1 MIGKKIWRKYFLAVL
16 IGGMLLVNPANVLA
30 VPMELSLTDSIAL
43 ALKNSPSVKMAEDD
57 KATSKWALAEAKAK
71 FGPSLTFSHTATRSG
86 YPVFTLEQYLS
97 GSSFAGLTGSLG
109 GEYNSFGNTMS
120 VSVPLYTGGNLE
132 GQFEQ
137 AKKNLQVADLEGDK
151 NKQQIKLDTT
161 IAYFNVL
168 EALDQLE
175 MNEESLTNLTAHLKS
190 VQAQY
195 DEGVVNKSDVLRSE
209 VEVINAQQD
218 IMTTKNNYNLAMVSL
233 KNVMSLPLTS
243 EIKLKDYLN
252 YQKYTFAL
260 DDCVTYALEHRPD
273 IIQVQ
278 AKIDIAK
285 SGVKVAKSNNLP
297 QVSFTG
303 SNKWNDDKFPGA
315 KQDYWMV
322 SLTASINVFDS
333 GLTKAKVKG
342 AESSLDKAQEG
353 VEQIRE
359 TVALEVSQAYLNLKV
374 AQERILTSKNAV
386 DKAQEA
392 FRINEVCYKE
402 GVGRNLDVI
411 DAQLAL
417 VKAKTNYNQ
426 ALYDYNSNKAKL
438 DKAMGN

>member
-1 MIGKKIWRKYFLAVL
+1 MIRQQIWRKCLLAVL
-16 IGGMLLVNPANVLA
+16 IGGILLVNSSYVLA
-30 VPMELSLTDSIAL
+30 ASIELSLTDSIAL
-43 ALKNSPSVKMAEDD
+43 ALKNNPIIKTTEDD
-57 KATSKWALAEAKAK
+57 KVISNWAIAEAKAK
-71 FGPSLTFSHTATRSG
+71 FGPSLTYSHKDTRTGLPQYSLG
-86 YPVFTLEQYLS
+86 KYLS
-97 GSSFAGLTGSLG
+97 GTSLANIEFG
-109 GEYNSFGNTMS
+109 GEYTSFGNSIS

-132 GQFEQ
+132 GQLDQ
-137 AKKNLQVADLEGDK
+137 AKKKFQVAELEVKK
-151 NKQQIKLDTT
+151 NKQQLKLDTT
-161 IAYFNVL
+161 TAYFDVL
-168 EALDQLE
+168 EALNQLQV
-175 MNEESLTNLTAHLKS
+175 NQESLTNLKAHLNS

-195 DEGVVNKSDVLRSE
+195 EEGVVNKSDVLRSE
-209 VEVINAQQD
+209 VEVINARQD
-218 IMTTKNNYNLAMVSL
+218 VMGAQNKYNLAMVSL

-243 EIKLKDYLN
+243 EIKLKDNLI
-252 YQKYTFAL
+252 YQKYTFTV
-260 DDCVTYALEHRPD
+260 DDCVTYALNHRPD

-297 QVSFTG
+297 QVSFKGT
-303 SNKWNDDKFPGA
+303 NNWADDNFPGA

-322 SLTASINVFDS
+322 SLTASINLFDS

-342 AESSLDKAQEG
+342 AESSLDKERDGAD
-353 VEQIRE
+353 QIRE
-359 TVALEVSQAYLNLKV
+359 TAVLEVSQAYLNLKV
-374 AQERILTSKNAV
+374 AEERIGTSKVAV

-426 ALYDYNSNKAKL
+426 ALYDYNSSKAKL
-438 DKAMGN
+438 DKAMGID